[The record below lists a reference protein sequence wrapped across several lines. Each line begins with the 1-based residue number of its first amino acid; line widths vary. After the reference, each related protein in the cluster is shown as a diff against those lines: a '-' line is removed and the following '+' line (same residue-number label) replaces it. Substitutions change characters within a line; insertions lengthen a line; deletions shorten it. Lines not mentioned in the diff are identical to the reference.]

1 MNFAAFNF
9 LAMPRGYIFALLA
22 LVFLAQAR
30 AFATDGQIGPCTAVA
45 TAVHPAAREGEVKSS
60 AAVMT
65 AECVCS
71 PRRLG
76 VGGAGDLSHR
86 A

>member
-1 MNFAAFNF
+1 MNFAAFTF
-9 LAMPRGYIFALLA
+9 LAMPRGYIAALLA
-22 LVFLAQAR
+22 LAFLAQAR
-30 AFATDGQIGPCTAVA
+30 ALATDGQSTCTAVA
-45 TAVHPAAREGEVKSS
+45 TSIHSEAREGQVKSS

-76 VGGAGDLSHR
+76 VGGAGLISHR